1 MIAVV
6 QRVIKSSVEVDGKI
20 VGEIKKGV
28 NILLG
33 VAGED
38 TEEDVNK
45 LVNKIVNLRMFE
57 DENKKMNYSLLDING
72 EALIIS
78 QFTLL
83 ANLKKGRRPSFEY
96 AAKPDKA
103 KALYEKF
110 VEEFSKYVKV
120 QTGIFGA
127 DMKVYILNDGPVTFI
142 LDSKQL

>member
-6 QRVIKSSVEVDGKI
+6 QRVIKSSVEVDGKV
-20 VGEIKKGV
+20 VGEIGKGV

-33 VAGED
+33 VAEED
-38 TEEDVNK
+38 TEEDINK
-45 LVNKIVNLRMFE
+45 LVNKIVYLRMFE
-57 DENKKMNYSLLDING
+57 DENKKMNHSLLDING

-142 LDSKQL
+142 LNSKQL

>member
-6 QRVIKSSVEVDGKI
+6 QRVIKSSVEVDGKV
-20 VGEIKKGV
+20 VGEIRKGV

-33 VAGED
+33 VAEED

-45 LVNKIVNLRMFE
+45 LVNKIVYLRMFE
-57 DENKKMNYSLLDING
+57 DENKKMNHSLLDING

>member
-6 QRVIKSSVEVDGKI
+6 QRVIKSSVEVDGKV
-20 VGEIKKGV
+20 VGEIRKGV

-33 VAGED
+33 VAEDD
-38 TEEDVNK
+38 TEEDINK
-45 LVNKIVNLRMFE
+45 LVNKIVYLRMFE
-57 DENKKMNYSLLDING
+57 DEDKKMNYSLLDING

>member
-1 MIAVV
+1 MIVVV
-6 QRVIKSSVEVDGKI
+6 QRVIKSSVEVDGKV
-20 VGEIKKGV
+20 VGEIRKGV

-33 VAGED
+33 IAEED
-38 TEEDVNK
+38 TEKDINK
-45 LVNKIVNLRMFE
+45 LINKIVYLRMFE

-120 QTGIFGA
+120 QTGVFGA

>member
-6 QRVIKSSVEVDGKI
+6 QRVIKSSVEVDGKV
-20 VGEIKKGV
+20 VGEIRKGV

-33 VAGED
+33 VAEED
-38 TEEDVNK
+38 TKEDINK
-45 LVNKIVNLRMFE
+45 LVNKIVYLRMFE

>member
-6 QRVIKSSVEVDGKI
+6 QRVIKSSVEVDGKV
-20 VGEIKKGV
+20 VGEIRKGV

-33 VAGED
+33 VAEED
-38 TEEDVNK
+38 TEEDINK
-45 LVNKIVNLRMFE
+45 LVNKIVYLRMFE
-57 DENKKMNYSLLDING
+57 DEDKKMNYSLLDING

-142 LDSKQL
+142 LDSKHL

>member
-6 QRVIKSSVEVDGKI
+6 QRVIKSSVEVDGKL
-20 VGEIKKGV
+20 VGEIRKGV

-33 VAGED
+33 VAEED
-38 TEEDVNK
+38 TEEDINK
-45 LVNKIVNLRMFE
+45 LVNKIVFLRMFE
-57 DENKKMNYSLLDING
+57 DGNKKMNYSLLDING

-83 ANLKKGRRPSFEY
+83 ANLKKGRRPSFEC

-110 VEEFSKYVKV
+110 VEEFSKYMKV
-120 QTGIFGA
+120 QTGVFGA

>member
-1 MIAVV
+1 
-6 QRVIKSSVEVDGKI
+6 VDYF
-20 VGEIKKGV
+20 EQ
-28 NILLG
+28 LP
-33 VAGED
+33 
-38 TEEDVNK
+38 
-45 LVNKIVNLRMFE
+45 NKIVYLRMFE

-110 VEEFSKYVKV
+110 VEEFSN
-120 QTGIFGA
+120 
-127 DMKVYILNDGPVTFI
+127 M
-142 LDSKQL
+142 

>member
-6 QRVIKSSVEVDGKI
+6 QRVIKSSVEVDGKVI
-20 VGEIKKGV
+20 GEIRKGV

-33 VAGED
+33 VAED
-38 TEEDVNK
+38 DIEEDINK
-45 LVNKIVNLRMFE
+45 LVNKIVYLRMFE
-57 DENKKMNYSLLDING
+57 DEDKKMNYSLLDING

>member
-6 QRVIKSSVEVDGKI
+6 QRVIKSSVEVDGKV
-20 VGEIKKGV
+20 VGEIRKGV

-33 VAGED
+33 VAEED
-38 TEEDVNK
+38 TEEDINK
-45 LVNKIVNLRMFE
+45 LVNKIVYLRMFE

-78 QFTLL
+78 QFTVL

>member
-6 QRVIKSSVEVDGKI
+6 QRVIKSSVEVDGKV
-20 VGEIKKGV
+20 VGEIRKGV
-28 NILLG
+28 NVLLG
-33 VAGED
+33 VAEDD
-38 TEEDVNK
+38 TEEDINK
-45 LVNKIVNLRMFE
+45 LVNKIVYLRMFE

>member
-20 VGEIKKGV
+20 VGEIRKGV

-33 VAGED
+33 IAEDD

-45 LVNKIVNLRMFE
+45 LVNKIVYLRMFE

-120 QTGIFGA
+120 QTGVFGA

>member
-6 QRVIKSSVEVDGKI
+6 QRVIKSSVEVDGKV
-20 VGEIKKGV
+20 VGEIRKGV

-33 VAGED
+33 VAEDD

-45 LVNKIVNLRMFE
+45 LVNKIVYLRMFE
-57 DENKKMNYSLLDING
+57 DENKKMNHSLLDING

-127 DMKVYILNDGPVTFI
+127 NMKVYILNDGPVTFI

>member
-1 MIAVV
+1 MIAIV

-20 VGEIKKGV
+20 VGEIRKGV

-33 VAGED
+33 VAEED

-45 LVNKIVNLRMFE
+45 LVNKIVYLRMFE

-120 QTGIFGA
+120 QTGVFGA

>member
-1 MIAVV
+1 MIAIV

-20 VGEIKKGV
+20 VGEIRKGV

-33 VAGED
+33 IAEDD

-45 LVNKIVNLRMFE
+45 LVNKIVYLRMFE

-120 QTGIFGA
+120 QTGVFGA

>member
-6 QRVIKSSVEVDGKI
+6 QRVIKSSVEVDGKV
-20 VGEIKKGV
+20 VGEIGKGV

-33 VAGED
+33 VAEED
-38 TEEDVNK
+38 TEEDINK
-45 LVNKIVNLRMFE
+45 LVNKIVYLRMFE

>member
-1 MIAVV
+1 MIAIV
-6 QRVIKSSVEVDGKI
+6 QRVIKSSVEVDGKV
-20 VGEIKKGV
+20 VGEIRKGV

-33 VAGED
+33 VAEED

-45 LVNKIVNLRMFE
+45 LVNKIVYLRMFE

-120 QTGIFGA
+120 QTGIFGS

>member
-6 QRVIKSSVEVDGKI
+6 QRVVKSSVEVDGKV
-20 VGEIKKGV
+20 VGEIRKGV

-33 VAGED
+33 VAEED

-45 LVNKIVNLRMFE
+45 LVNKIVYLRMFE
-57 DENKKMNYSLLDING
+57 DENKKMNHSLLDING

-103 KALYEKF
+103 KALCEKF

-120 QTGIFGA
+120 QTGVFGA

>member
-6 QRVIKSSVEVDGKI
+6 QRVIKSSVEVDGKVI
-20 VGEIKKGV
+20 GEIRKGV

-33 VAGED
+33 VAEDD
-38 TEEDVNK
+38 TEEDINK
-45 LVNKIVNLRMFE
+45 LVNKIVYLRMFE
-57 DENKKMNYSLLDING
+57 DEDKKMNYSLLDING

-127 DMKVYILNDGPVTFI
+127 DMKVYILNDGPATFI

>member
-6 QRVIKSSVEVDGKI
+6 QRVIKSSVEVDGKV
-20 VGEIKKGV
+20 VGEIRKGV

-33 VAGED
+33 VAEDD
-38 TEEDVNK
+38 TEEDINK
-45 LVNKIVNLRMFE
+45 LVNKIVYLRMFE
-57 DENKKMNYSLLDING
+57 DEDKKMNYSLLDING

-96 AAKPDKA
+96 ATKPDKA

-127 DMKVYILNDGPVTFI
+127 DMKVYILNDGPATFI

>member
-6 QRVIKSSVEVDGKI
+6 QRVIKSSVEVDGKV
-20 VGEIKKGV
+20 VGEIRKGV

-33 VAGED
+33 VAEDD
-38 TEEDVNK
+38 TEEDINK
-45 LVNKIVNLRMFE
+45 LVNKIVYLRMFE

>member
-6 QRVIKSSVEVDGKI
+6 QRVIKSSVEVDGKV
-20 VGEIKKGV
+20 VGEIRKGV

-33 VAGED
+33 IAEED

-45 LVNKIVNLRMFE
+45 LVNKIVYLRMFE
-57 DENKKMNYSLLDING
+57 DENKKMNHSLLDING

>member
-6 QRVIKSSVEVDGKI
+6 QRVIKSSVEVDGKV
-20 VGEIKKGV
+20 VGEIRKGV
-28 NILLG
+28 NVLLG
-33 VAGED
+33 VAEDD
-38 TEEDVNK
+38 TEEDINK
-45 LVNKIVNLRMFE
+45 LVNKIVYLRMFE
-57 DENKKMNYSLLDING
+57 DEDKKMNYSLLDING

-127 DMKVYILNDGPVTFI
+127 DMKVCILNDGPVTFI

>member
-6 QRVIKSSVEVDGKI
+6 QRVTKSSVEVDGKV
-20 VGEIKKGV
+20 VGEIRKGV

-33 VAGED
+33 VAEDD
-38 TEEDVNK
+38 TEEDINK
-45 LVNKIVNLRMFE
+45 LVNKIVYLRMFE
-57 DENKKMNYSLLDING
+57 DEDKKMNYSLLDING

>member
-6 QRVIKSSVEVDGKI
+6 QRVIKSSVEVDGKV
-20 VGEIKKGV
+20 VGEIEKGV

-33 VAGED
+33 IAEED

-45 LVNKIVNLRMFE
+45 LVNKIVYLRMFE

-120 QTGIFGA
+120 QTGVFGA

>member
-20 VGEIKKGV
+20 VGEIRKGV

-33 VAGED
+33 VAEDD
-38 TEEDVNK
+38 TEEDINK
-45 LVNKIVNLRMFE
+45 LVNKIVYLRMFE

-83 ANLKKGRRPSFEY
+83 AN
-96 AAKPDKA
+96 
-103 KALYEKF
+103 
-110 VEEFSKYVKV
+110 
-120 QTGIFGA
+120 
-127 DMKVYILNDGPVTFI
+127 
-142 LDSKQL
+142 

>member
-6 QRVIKSSVEVDGKI
+6 QRVIKSSVEVDGKV
-20 VGEIKKGV
+20 VGEIRKGV

-33 VAGED
+33 VAEED
-38 TEEDVNK
+38 TEEDINK
-45 LVNKIVNLRMFE
+45 LVNKIVYLRMFE

>member
-6 QRVIKSSVEVDGKI
+6 QRVVKSSVEVDGKV
-20 VGEIKKGV
+20 VGEIRKGV

-33 VAGED
+33 IAAED
-38 TEEDVNK
+38 TEEDINK
-45 LVNKIVNLRMFE
+45 LVNKIVYLRMFE
-57 DENKKMNYSLLDING
+57 DENKKMNHSLLDIDG

-120 QTGIFGA
+120 QTGVFGA

>member
-6 QRVIKSSVEVDGKI
+6 QRVIKSSVEVDGKV
-20 VGEIKKGV
+20 VGEIRKGV
-28 NILLG
+28 NVLLG
-33 VAGED
+33 VAEDD
-38 TEEDVNK
+38 TEEDINK
-45 LVNKIVNLRMFE
+45 LVNKIVYLRMFE

-127 DMKVYILNDGPVTFI
+127 DMKVCILNDGPVTFI

>member
-6 QRVIKSSVEVDGKI
+6 QRVIKSSVEVDGKV
-20 VGEIKKGV
+20 VGEIRKGV

-33 VAGED
+33 IAEED
-38 TEEDVNK
+38 TEEDINK
-45 LVNKIVNLRMFE
+45 LVNKIVYLRMFE
-57 DENKKMNYSLLDING
+57 DENKKMNHSLLDING

>member
-6 QRVIKSSVEVDGKI
+6 QRVIKSSVEVDGKV
-20 VGEIKKGV
+20 VGEIRKGV
-28 NILLG
+28 NVLLG
-33 VAGED
+33 VAEDD
-38 TEEDVNK
+38 TEEDINK
-45 LVNKIVNLRMFE
+45 LVNKIVYLRMFE
-57 DENKKMNYSLLDING
+57 DEDKKMNYSLLDING

>member
-6 QRVIKSSVEVDGKI
+6 QRVKKSSVEVDGKV
-20 VGEIKKGV
+20 VGEIGKGV

-33 VAGED
+33 VAEED
-38 TEEDVNK
+38 TEEDINK

-72 EALIIS
+72 EALVIS

-120 QTGIFGA
+120 QTGVFGA

>member
-6 QRVIKSSVEVDGKI
+6 QRIIKSSVEVDGKV
-20 VGEIKKGV
+20 VGEIRKGV

-33 VAGED
+33 IAEED
-38 TEEDVNK
+38 TEEDINK
-45 LVNKIVNLRMFE
+45 LVNKIVYLRMFE

-83 ANLKKGRRPSFEY
+83 ANLRKGRRPSFEY

-120 QTGIFGA
+120 QTGVFGA

>member
-6 QRVIKSSVEVDGKI
+6 QRVIKSSVEVDGKV
-20 VGEIKKGV
+20 VGEIRKGV

-33 VAGED
+33 VAEED

-45 LVNKIVNLRMFE
+45 LVNKIVYLRMFE
-57 DENKKMNYSLLDING
+57 DENKKMNHSLLDING

-120 QTGIFGA
+120 QTGVFGA

>member
-33 VAGED
+33 IAKED
-38 TEEDVNK
+38 TEEDANK

-120 QTGIFGA
+120 QTGVFGA

>member
-6 QRVIKSSVEVDGKI
+6 QRVIKSSVEVDGMV

-45 LVNKIVNLRMFE
+45 LVNKILNLRMFE

-120 QTGIFGA
+120 QTGVFGA

>member
-6 QRVIKSSVEVDGKI
+6 QRVIKSSVEVDGKV
-20 VGEIKKGV
+20 VGEIRKGV

-33 VAGED
+33 VAEED
-38 TEEDVNK
+38 SEEDVNK
-45 LVNKIVNLRMFE
+45 LVNKIVYLRIFE

>member
-6 QRVIKSSVEVDGKI
+6 QRVIKSSVEVDGK
-20 VGEIKKGV
+20 VAGEIRKGV

-33 VAGED
+33 IAEED
-38 TEEDVNK
+38 TEEDINK
-45 LVNKIVNLRMFE
+45 LVNKIVYLRMFE
-57 DENKKMNYSLLDING
+57 DENKKMNHSLLDING

-120 QTGIFGA
+120 QTGVFGA
-127 DMKVYILNDGPVTFI
+127 NMKVYILNDGPVTFI